1 MKKKILIAFLL
12 MLTVL
17 FGVRTTKVLA
27 GNGPS
32 DEYSFITF
40 YNPEA
45 EDSSANKSIYEPK
58 TVNNDA
64 LEGATYDKSTN
75 TLTLN
80 NLKTDLSLAVNEMGE
95 NFKINLVGE
104 NEIPYMIIYGYGGNV
119 EFTGNGSLTVN
130 KDKTNEIG
138 IVMAA
143 EGTIGRL
150 TVDSNTTLKVYG
162 SENAIL
168 VGYSSESDNSK
179 VIVLKNGDDI
189 SKSIKTEK
197 QISKIPQQMDILL
210 FNDAGSTS
218 YTVATKDGK
227 KYAVSQLSSGTY
239 IVQNQTLAYDEVNER
254 YFFDPMSNPTGSGV
268 NQQYSSLDELQAAG
282 YTMTEEK
289 ITVNYW
295 VDYGPRPLAEDNNGK
310 KYIFTKIYY
319 SADEIEY
326 NIYDITNNKI
336 TLYNGKE
343 YTVITPNN
351 EIEMESLTELTEDL
365 DEGYSHIVNLKEL
378 EVLGNGSS
386 NVKEVVK
393 ADDNKSDNDKAAAGA
408 VNELLAAIE
417 DGKSV
422 TGMTNSLIV
431 AITEAIENGDTV
443 SVELETNKLEEKNV
457 SDEVK
462 EKVSDTI
469 KNDKSLKDAKILG
482 YFDINLLVKVND
494 DTLDDKVTELNK
506 EIEVK
511 LDVNEMVKKLDKVA
525 SNKIRKYYVIRIH
538 DGKTDVIEATLN
550 DDNTLSFKTDRFSSY
565 TVTYKDVDAQTN
577 PKTIDN
583 ISSYICVLFIG
594 ISALITTLYLI
605 KKSENR

>member
-95 NFKINLVGE
+95 DFKINLVGE
-104 NEIPYMIIYGYGGNV
+104 NEIPYMIIYGYGYGGNV

-130 KDKTNEIG
+130 KDNKSEIG
-138 IVMAA
+138 IVIAA
-143 EGTIGRL
+143 EGTVGKL
-150 TVDSNTTLKVYG
+150 VVDDTVALKVYG

-189 SKSIKTEK
+189 SKNIKTEK

-218 YTVATKDGK
+218 YTVATKDDK

-239 IVQNQTLAYDEVNER
+239 IVQNQTLVYDEVNER

-282 YTMTEEK
+282 YTMTE
-289 ITVNYW
+289 
-295 VDYGPRPLAEDNNGK
+295 
-310 KYIFTKIYY
+310 
-319 SADEIEY
+319 
-326 NIYDITNNKI
+326 
-336 TLYNGKE
+336 
-343 YTVITPNN
+343 
-351 EIEMESLTELTEDL
+351 
-365 DEGYSHIVNLKEL
+365 
-378 EVLGNGSS
+378 
-386 NVKEVVK
+386 
-393 ADDNKSDNDKAAAGA
+393 
-408 VNELLAAIE
+408 
-417 DGKSV
+417 
-422 TGMTNSLIV
+422 
-431 AITEAIENGDTV
+431 
-443 SVELETNKLEEKNV
+443 
-457 SDEVK
+457 
-462 EKVSDTI
+462 
-469 KNDKSLKDAKILG
+469 
-482 YFDINLLVKVND
+482 
-494 DTLDDKVTELNK
+494 
-506 EIEVK
+506 
-511 LDVNEMVKKLDKVA
+511 
-525 SNKIRKYYVIRIH
+525 
-538 DGKTDVIEATLN
+538 
-550 DDNTLSFKTDRFSSY
+550 
-565 TVTYKDVDAQTN
+565 
-577 PKTIDN
+577 
-583 ISSYICVLFIG
+583 
-594 ISALITTLYLI
+594 
-605 KKSENR
+605 

>member
-95 NFKINLVGE
+95 DFKINLVGE
-104 NEIPYMIIYGYGGNV
+104 NEIPYMIIYGYGYGGNV

-130 KDKTNEIG
+130 KDNKSEIG
-138 IVMAA
+138 IVIAA
-143 EGTIGRL
+143 EGTVGKL
-150 TVDSNTTLKVYG
+150 VVDDTVALKVYG

-189 SKSIKTEK
+189 SKNIKTEK

-218 YTVATKDGK
+218 YTVATKDDK

-239 IVQNQTLAYDEVNER
+239 IVQNQTLVYDEVNER

-319 SADEIEY
+319 SADEVKY

-343 YTVITPNN
+343 YTVITPND
-351 EIEMESLTELTEDL
+351 EIEMDSLSELTEDL
-365 DEGYSHIVNLKEL
+365 DEGYSHIIELKEF
-378 EVLGNGSS
+378 EVLPKSS
-386 NVKEVVK
+386 VKEVVK
-393 ADDNKSDNDKAAAGA
+393 AEDIKSDNDKAAALA
-408 VNELLAAIE
+408 VNTLLDAAKNGEKVNGMSDELI
-417 DGKSV
+417 S
-422 TGMTNSLIV
+422 TIN
-431 AITEAIENGDTV
+431 EAVENGDTV
-443 SVELETNKLEEKNV
+443 VVELETTNVDEKNV
-457 SDEVK
+457 NDDIKKKIESVVK
-462 EKVSDTI
+462 KENT
-469 KNDKSLKDAKILG
+469 NILG
-482 YFDINLLVKVND
+482 YFDINLLVKIND
-494 DTLDDKVTELNK
+494 DTLDDKVTELND

-511 LDVNEMVKKLDKVA
+511 LDVSELVNKLDKVA
-525 SNKIRKYYVIRIH
+525 NNKVRKYYVVRVH
-538 DGKTDVIEATLN
+538 NDDTDVIEATLN
-550 DDNTLSFKTDRFSSY
+550 DDNILSFKTDRFSSY
-565 TVTYKDVDAQTN
+565 TVTYKDVNADSVN
-577 PKTIDN
+577 PKTLDN
-583 ISSYICVLFIG
+583 IGSYVLVGFISLIGLFG
-594 ISALITTLYLI
+594 IILCM
-605 KKSENR
+605 KKKNN